1 MSHRRAPP
9 IECPLASLGH
19 TLPSEHQY
27 HHPLSSSPLNPND
40 YQMSSRKSPILNIGA
55 DGLIQFSTLNE
66 TDDSSKSI
74 EDISHLSTAINH
86 NLNNN
91 NDYVNI
97 YRNPL
102 QCNLSTTGESDSAST
117 YQQKTG
123 ESGETSE
130 TNKNI
135 LNIAHKRNDR
145 LLMRNGRTKSAMSNY
160 VYNGTIECGQPYYL
174 ENKMRSL
181 FLHDANTYPFTKTD
195 RAYEMECSESRMKME
210 KVTRFPQRPSSPS
223 ETSESDRYLL
233 ERTSQESPAPAMSM
247 SRNAYNYFSAHQRI
261 PTPSSS
267 NILMDGMS
275 SRLGRFSPSFDQG
288 YHTLNSPS
296 LSAVASSSTQPLSYC
311 RNRGKSETV
320 FNKLTDEV
328 CIKIFSWLDSCNLSN
343 VSKVCKRFDS
353 LVWRPEL
360 WKIITLKGNHFS
372 YNHFD
377 FLFVVKIL

>member
-40 YQMSSRKSPILNIGA
+40 YQMSSRKSPILNIRA
-55 DGLIQFSTLNE
+55 DGLIQFSALHE
-66 TDDSSKSI
+66 TDDSTKST
-74 EDISHLSTAINH
+74 EDVSHLSTAI

-102 QCNLSTTGESDSAST
+102 QCNLSTTGESDTAST
-117 YQQKTG
+117 YHHHHQQKNG
-123 ESGETSE
+123 ESSE
-130 TNKNI
+130 PNENL
-135 LNIAHKRNDR
+135 LNLAHKRNDR
-145 LLMRNGRTKSAMSNY
+145 LLMRNNRSTKSAMSNY
-160 VYNGTIECGQPYYL
+160 VYNATIDCGQPYYL

-181 FLHDANTYPFTKTD
+181 FLHDANTYPFSKTE
-195 RAYEMECSESRMKME
+195 RAYEIDYGENRTKFE
-210 KVTRFPQRPSSPS
+210 KPPRFTQRASSPS

-233 ERTSQESPAPAMSM
+233 ERTSQESPAM
-247 SRNAYNYFSAHQRI
+247 SRNAYNYLSAHQRM
-261 PTPSSS
+261 PTPSNS
-267 NILMDGMS
+267 NILIDGMS
-275 SRLGRFSPSFDQG
+275 SRLGRFSPSYDQG

-296 LSAVASSSTQPLSYC
+296 VSAPNSSQPMSHC
-311 RNRGKSETV
+311 RSRNKNESA
-320 FNKLTDEV
+320 FNKLPDKA

-360 WKIITLKGNHFS
+360 WKVITLKGE
-372 YNHFD
+372 
-377 FLFVVKIL
+377 I

>member
-40 YQMSSRKSPILNIGA
+40 YQMSSRKSPILNIRA
-55 DGLIQFSTLNE
+55 DGLIQFSALNE
-66 TDDSSKSI
+66 TDESTRSI

-97 YRNPL
+97 YQNQL

-117 YQQKTG
+117 YQSKNGKNG
-123 ESGETSE
+123 EIIID
-130 TNKNI
+130 TNENL

-145 LLMRNGRTKSAMSNY
+145 LLMRSGRTKSAMSDY
-160 VYNGTIECGQPYYL
+160 VYNATIDCGQPYYL

-181 FLHDANTYPFTKTD
+181 FLHDANTYPLSKT
-195 RAYEMECSESRMKME
+195 ECGESRTKFQ
-210 KVTRFPQRPSSPS
+210 KTKRYSQRPSSPS
-223 ETSESDRYLL
+223 ETSESDRYLV
-233 ERTSQESPAPAMSM
+233 ERTSQESPPPNIN
-247 SRNAYNYFSAHQRI
+247 RNAYNYLNAHHRM
-261 PTPSSS
+261 PSVSNNNNN
-267 NILMDGMS
+267 NILMEGIS
-275 SRLGRFSPSFDQG
+275 SRLERFSPSFDQG

-296 LSAVASSSTQPLSYC
+296 ISAVASNSSQSMSQSRIRSKNDSGFNRLSD
-311 RNRGKSETV
+311 K
-320 FNKLTDEV
+320 V
-328 CIKIFSWLDSCNLSN
+328 CIKIFSWLDSYNLSN

-360 WKIITLKGNHFS
+360 WKIITLKGDICESFKNHF
-372 YNHFD
+372 
-377 FLFVVKIL
+377 IRI